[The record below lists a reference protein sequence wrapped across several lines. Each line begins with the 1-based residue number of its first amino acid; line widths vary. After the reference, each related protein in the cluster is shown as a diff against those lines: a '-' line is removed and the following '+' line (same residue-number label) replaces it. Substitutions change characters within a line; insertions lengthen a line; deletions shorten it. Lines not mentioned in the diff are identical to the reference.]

1 MRKALITGATGVVGR
16 NLLMHLVER
25 GDWEI
30 VAVSRRKPDVPG
42 RYEHIAAD
50 LTDPSDCRG
59 KLGGLRG
66 VSHVFFA
73 AYLELQDPQ
82 KHVEINTGMLV
93 NLVESIEAISP
104 TLEHVNLVEGSKWYG
119 NHLGPYKTPARETD
133 ARHMPPNMYY
143 NQQDFLESRQDGK
156 RWNWS
161 AVRPHAVCGFAV
173 GNPMN
178 LLTVIAVYAVISKE
192 LGLPLSFPGK
202 PGAYRVLYQ
211 CTDAALLA
219 KAMVWMSTHAQCAN
233 QAFNITNGDLIRWEH
248 VWPKLA
254 KFFGMELAFPRHVSL
269 VRFMADKGPVWDRL
283 VAKHGLKPYRYEEI
297 AAWGYADAVFASDY
311 DIISD
316 IGKARRFGFSDSLD
330 TEEMLLRLLAGF
342 RAERIIP

>member
-1 MRKALITGATGVVGR
+1 MKALITGATGVVGR
-16 NLLMHLVER
+16 NLLMHLVQR
-25 GDWEI
+25 GDSEI

-50 LTDPSDCRG
+50 LTDPSDCRV
-59 KLGGLRG
+59 KLGGLRD

-73 AYLELQDPQ
+73 AYLERQDPQ
-82 KHVEINTGMLV
+82 QHVEVNTAMLV
-93 NLVESIEAISP
+93 NLVESIEAVSP
-104 TLEHVNLVEGSKWYG
+104 ALEHVNLVEGSKWYG
-119 NHLGPYKTPARETD
+119 NHLGPYKTPAKETD

-143 NQQDFLESRQDGK
+143 NQQDFLESRQQGK
-156 RWNWS
+156 NWNWS

-178 LLTVIAVYAVISKE
+178 LITVIAVYAAISKE

-202 PGAYRVLYQ
+202 PGAYRALYQ
-211 CTDAALLA
+211 CTDAGLLA
-219 KAMVWMSTHAQCAN
+219 KAMVWMSTQVQCAN

-254 KFFGMELAFPRHVSL
+254 EFSGMDVGFPRYISL
-269 VRFMADKGPVWDRL
+269 VRFMADKAPVWDRI
-283 VAKHGLKPYRYEEI
+283 VAKYGLKPYRYEEI

-316 IGKARRFGFSDSLD
+316 TGKARRLGFSDSLD
-330 TEEMLLRLLAGF
+330 TEEMFMRLLGGL
-342 RAERIIP
+342 RSEGIIP